1 VLAQAATPLAAR
13 PTRPPPIPP
22 EPSGVSA
29 AVESTTAR
37 KPAPP
42 PIPGTAPAAAPAPA
56 PEPAVPPVDEDAR
69 FSDRLGVMKPFYD
82 IAKVFVYT
90 RDLRPGELL
99 ESSCTLGANGEDFL
113 GQAKVAIYSRLSKAV
128 RAHVE
133 GPVEAARAQ
142 VTADEMPGY
151 RLMRVRAD
159 ALIEAMRA
167 AEAFIGKKPPE
178 RVVVGNQG
186 RPKMSA
192 EEEAAMIEID
202 SALKRLISVRARPAT
217 GQAA

>member
-1 VLAQAATPLAAR
+1 LAA
-13 PTRPPPIPP
+13 
-22 EPSGVSA
+22 
-29 AVESTTAR
+29 
-37 KPAPP
+37 
-42 PIPGTAPAAAPAPA
+42 A
-56 PEPAVPPVDEDAR
+56 PEPALDEDAR

-133 GPVEAARAQ
+133 GPVEGARQQ

-167 AEAFIGKKPPE
+167 AEAYIGKKPPE